1 MTELVTMC
9 DERLAKVDPRGFDAA
24 WAHLTSGRDMY
35 AVTVNRTDLLCALA
49 EYLDRTELEDQP

>member
-1 MTELVTMC
+1 MKLIFAHH
-9 DERLAKVDPRGFDAA
+9 ERLAKIDPKGFEAA

-49 EYLDRTELEDQP
+49 EYFDATELEDQP